1 MARVPILSREDL
13 APEHQGILARD
24 ITLNRVLANSPE
36 AAKAFDNL
44 GMFIRHR
51 SCLDPRLRQL
61 AILQIGWLARSPYEW
76 SHHVRISRDF
86 GVPDHDI
93 AAIAAETDGQ
103 GSSLDPVAKLVLR
116 GAREMFHGPG
126 MSAETFDALRPHLD
140 PALLTE
146 LTVVVAF
153 YCGVV
158 RLLATLEVDVEPDYA
173 QYLQEFPLP
182 Q

>member
-1 MARVPILSREDL
+1 MARLPILDRKDL
-13 APEHQGILARD
+13 APEHQDILARN

-51 SCLDPRLRQL
+51 SRLDPRLRQL
-61 AILQIGWLARSPYEW
+61 AILQVGWLARSPYEW
-76 SHHVRISRDF
+76 SHHVRISREF

-93 AAIAAETDGQ
+93 AAIAVETDGRDS
-103 GSSLDPVAKLVLR
+103 GLDPLAKLVLR
-116 GAREMFHGPG
+116 GAREMWQGPG
-126 MSAETFDALRPHLD
+126 MSSETFDALRPHLD
-140 PALLTE
+140 PALLTD

-158 RLLATLEVDVEPDYA
+158 RLLATLEVDVEPDYECH
-173 QYLQEFPLP
+173 LQEFPLP